1 MEIIYRNLRSFD
13 EAEAAATVERESLTT
28 AWSAK
33 QIYEIPG
40 YAVYVAAFDGTT
52 LCGTASMYMI
62 ASEGQ
67 IMNIAV
73 AERFRRKGIAFG
85 LMRYL
90 EETALKSNC
99 GNITLE
105 VAENNTGAISL
116 YEKCGYSAVGRRS
129 NFYNTADALIME
141 KKL

>member
-1 MEIIYRNLRSFD
+1 MKLIYRSLNSFE
-13 EAEAAATVERESLTT
+13 EAEEAAKIEQESLST

-33 QIYEIPG
+33 QIFEIPE
-40 YAVYVAAFDGTT
+40 YAVYFAAFDGNK

-73 AERFRRKGIAFG
+73 EKDHRRKGIALG
-85 LMRYL
+85 LMKLL
-90 EETALKSNC
+90 EQTALKNNC
-99 GNITLE
+99 ENITLE
-105 VAENNTGAISL
+105 VAVNNSGAISL
-116 YEKCGYSAVGRRS
+116 YEKCGYSAVGKRS
-129 NFYNTADALIME
+129 NFYNSTDALIME